1 MHSSLTRHITILL
14 VFMMAL
20 GTLNAQSRKAFK
32 KEADK
37 AFDSKDYYS
46 ALSYYGEMLLFERD
60 LLTLY
65 MAAESARGFDAYSI
79 AEDYYREVMDIDSM
93 YTYPMSGFYLAEM
106 LQRQGK
112 YDEAALQYKL
122 FVSENESGQLEQDLI
137 ERAKKEEAAS
147 NWAMEQVANPRKN
160 VEVNHLGT
168 TVNTPY
174 SEFGALRDEDGL
186 YFSSLRFARRTED
199 DNRLRLFSDNLY
211 QERVDG
217 DIVVDSTLD
226 FGPDRHVAHTTFNF
240 DKTAMFF
247 TVCEYLNDKDIR
259 CDLYQRKRFPDGRW
273 RQAEK
278 LEAPINSEDTLVTTT
293 MPHVTVDE
301 RLAKEVLYFV
311 SDREGGKGGL
321 DIYYAVI
328 NDNGDLSSPMNLTGI
343 NTPEDEVTPFYHTE
357 SSMLYFSSQGY
368 LGLGGFDVYRSYQGS
383 QGWGRVE
390 HLGSPLNSSF
400 HEVYFTLQGNGIDA
414 LMSSNRTGSL
424 YLDGQSEACC
434 YDIYEVEILPCD
446 IDLHAFTFDA
456 LSGDSLNGVNMVI
469 TNLSTGEEIIY
480 NDQVDSF
487 AHHMIPIECETE
499 YEIMASKPGYQDL
512 VVGFRSPDAGT
523 QSSIDKLLYLYPS
536 EVELVVNTFD
546 RLSNEALAGCEVKLF
561 DLTTGEV
568 VTAPISMTGNRF
580 TFDVQPCHNYE
591 IIATKDGYTQAQE
604 MFSVP
609 CDVPHNTVIEKDL
622 FLATGLLDLLPI
634 YLYFDNDRPDRR
646 TVRRTTQKYYSQTYD
661 NYVILKDT
669 FISEYAKAYTDVSST
684 RADVEVSNFF
694 DNEVRRQYEKFLIFI
709 ELLEKELEAGRDY
722 DIVLR
727 GFASPRASSTY
738 NQYLSARRVDC
749 VRNEFENY
757 NDGVLIPYMR
767 ENMLRISEK
776 VFGETRA
783 PADVNDDLSNP
794 VQSIFSPAASKE
806 RRVEIVDVKKVS
818 R

>member
-1 MHSSLTRHITILL
+1 MTLL
-14 VFMMAL
+14 MICLMAVGNL
-20 GTLNAQSRKAFK
+20 SGQSRKAFQ

-37 AFDSKDYYS
+37 AFQAKDFYS

-60 LLTLY
+60 LVTLY

-93 YTYPMSGFYLAEM
+93 FSYPMSGFYLAQM

-112 YDEAALQYKL
+112 YEEAALQYKL
-122 FVSENESGQLEQDLI
+122 FISENEDGQVDDGRI

-147 NWAMEQVANPRKN
+147 NWAMDQVANPRKN
-160 VEVNHLGT
+160 VEVKHLGT

-174 SEFGALRDEDGL
+174 SEFGALRDDDGL

-199 DNRLRLFSDNLY
+199 DKRLRLFSDNLY
-211 QERVDG
+211 QNKEG
-217 DIVVDSTLD
+217 SDIVVDSTLD
-226 FGPDRHVAHTTFNF
+226 FGPERHVAHTSFNF
-240 DKTAMFF
+240 DKTTMFF

-259 CDLYQRKRFPDGRW
+259 CDLYQRKAFPNGSW
-273 RQAEK
+273 REPQK
-278 LEAPINSEDTLVTTT
+278 LDAPINSEDSLVTTT

-301 RLAKEVLYFV
+301 RLGKEVLYFV
-311 SDREGGKGGL
+311 SNRDGGKGGL
-321 DIYYAVI
+321 DIYYSVI
-328 NDNGDLSSPMNLTGI
+328 NDNGDLSSPMNLSGL
-343 NTPEDEVTPFYHTE
+343 NTPQDDVTPFYHTE

-383 QGWGRVE
+383 QGWGKVE
-390 HLGSPLNSSF
+390 HLGAPLNSSY
-400 HEVYFTLQGNGIDA
+400 HEVYFALQDNGIDA

-434 YDIYEVEILPCD
+434 YDIYEIEILPCD

-456 LSGDSLNGVNMVI
+456 IDGDSLKGVNLVI
-469 TNLSTGEEIIY
+469 TNLTTGQEIIY
-480 NDQVDSF
+480 NDRVDSL
-487 AHHMIPIECETE
+487 AHHIIPIECETE
-499 YEIMASKPGYQDL
+499 YEIKATKPGYQDL

-523 QSSIDKLLYLYPS
+523 QSSMDKLLYLYPS
-536 EVELVVNTFD
+536 KVELVVNTFD

-568 VTAPISMTGNRF
+568 VTAPISMTGNSF
-580 TFDVQPCHNYE
+580 SFDVQPCHNYE
-591 IIATKDGYTQAQE
+591 IIATKEGYTQAQE

-646 TVRRTTQKYYSQTYD
+646 TVRRTTEKYYTQTYE
-661 NYVILKDT
+661 NYVVLKDT
-669 FISEYAKAYTDVSST
+669 FIAQYAKAYTDVSST
-684 RADVEVSNFF
+684 RADVEISNFF

-767 ENMLRISEK
+767 DNLLRISEK
-776 VFGETRA
+776 VFGEAQA
-783 PADVNDDLSNP
+783 PPDVNDDLSNP